1 MEQEVEWSDS
11 QEGPNEPKVVQTPR
25 SKSRL
30 GVRVRKPQAAGTGEG
45 AKAKAVAQAG
55 GPAAKQ
61 VVPPNRSKAA
71 ASEVATEPAPHSR
84 AKKRKRE
91 KVAQKH
97 SVAEFT
103 HVTCDLCVDPAK
115 KHRDISAAFFRLD
128 GTCPLDVCS
137 DCFQTNGEV
146 GEMVKRATCKLAH
159 RLKDGNVVE
168 EDVPL
173 PKKPRAASSKRQ
185 ATGKQPGRGAGR
197 PRKAAAT
204 EAVPPAASTVP
215 PAGAPLPSPCNQPAS
230 LFHRAPH
237 S

>member
-1 MEQEVEWSDS
+1 MSSALGRERKKPSRFTYESNPGVRA
-11 QEGPNEPKVVQTPR
+11 K
-25 SKSRL
+25 SKS
-30 GVRVRKPQAAGTGEG
+30 KAEAA
-45 AKAKAVAQAG
+45 A
-55 GPAAKQ
+55 
-61 VVPPNRSKAA
+61 PNRSKAA
-71 ASEVATEPAPHSR
+71 AAEVATEPAPHSR

-91 KVAQKH
+91 KVAQRY
-97 SVAEFT
+97 SVAESAVLEFN

-115 KHRDISAAFFRLD
+115 KHRDIFAAFFRLD
-128 GTCPLDVCS
+128 GTCTLDVCS

-146 GEMVKRATCKLAH
+146 GEMVKRGTCKRAH

-197 PRKAAAT
+197 PWKAAAT
-204 EAVPPAASTVP
+204 EAVPPAASTAP
-215 PAGAPLPSPCNQPAS
+215 PAGALLPSPCNQPAS

-237 S
+237 RRAIRFSKRGDSTAEARTAGRW